1 MGRASAGR
9 GGAVIWIGLVGVL
22 AVVFLV
28 RAVRAIRRVR
38 RGDAV

>member
-1 MGRASAGR
+1 MSRASAGR
-9 GGAVIWIGLVGVL
+9 GGAVIWICLVGVL

-28 RAVRAIRRVR
+28 RAVRVVRRVR